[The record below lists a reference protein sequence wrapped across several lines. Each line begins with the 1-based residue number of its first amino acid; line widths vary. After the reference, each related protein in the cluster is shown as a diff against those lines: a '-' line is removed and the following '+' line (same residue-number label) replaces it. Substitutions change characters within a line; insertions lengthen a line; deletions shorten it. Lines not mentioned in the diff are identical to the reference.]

1 MARIVPR
8 DVIPE
13 PLIPQHVPSYP
24 VMPADNTIPEV
35 LDRASKIA
43 LQVGDTFSHV
53 QARAQLAADAT
64 ELAKRTMM
72 AEHDVDD
79 LTDNIKSTRDLHSTA
94 PDVYTQAVNDLQQK
108 WSKGL
113 RGDIAAGLTKNM
125 APRPAERKKEA

>member
-1 MARIVPR
+1 MPGSIVPR

-24 VMPADNTIPEV
+24 VLPADNTVPDV
-35 LDRASKIA
+35 LEKISKIA

-53 QARAQLAADAT
+53 QAKAQMAADAT
-64 ELAKRTMM
+64 ELAKRTMT

-94 PDVYTQAVNDLQQK
+94 PDTYMQAVNELQQK
-108 WSKGL
+108 WTNGL
-113 RGDIAAGLTKNM
+113 RGDIAAVLTKIFS
-125 APRPAERKKEA
+125 PRPAKKR